1 MSKINVVIVEDH
13 EEIRK
18 GYEFLINSSNDFSC
32 TGYTTAETA
41 IENLHYD
48 KPDVI
53 LMDVNLPGISGI
65 EATKILKEKIPKIQI
80 LMFTIYENNEHVF
93 DALEAGASGYI
104 LKQTKPAILLE
115 AIQEIYNGGA
125 PMSSQIA
132 KMVVNSFQ
140 KKRIIEGEAELSER
154 ENEILRL
161 LTAGYRNKEVA
172 EKLSIS
178 LSTVKSHVYNIYQKL
193 HVTSRV
199 EAVNKITGRRK

>member
-1 MSKINVVIVEDH
+1 MPKIKVVIIEDQ

-18 GYEFLINSSNDFSC
+18 GYEFLINSSDHFSC
-32 TGYTTAETA
+32 IGYSAAEKA
-41 IENLHYD
+41 IENLYFD
-48 KPDVI
+48 KPEVI

-65 EATKILKEKIPKIQI
+65 EATRILKGKMPKIQI
-80 LMFTIYENNEHVF
+80 MMFTIYENNENVF

-104 LKQTKPAILLE
+104 LKQTKPAKLLE
-115 AIQEIYNGGA
+115 AIQEIYDGGA

-140 KKRIIEGEAELSER
+140 KKNIVDSEAELSDR
-154 ENEILRL
+154 EKEILQL

-199 EAVNKITGRRK
+199 EAVNKISNRRK

>member
-1 MSKINVVIVEDH
+1 MAKIKVVIIEDQ

-32 TGYTTAETA
+32 VGYATAEAA
-41 IENLHYD
+41 INNIYFD
-48 KPDVI
+48 KP
-53 LMDVNLPGISGI
+53 
-65 EATKILKEKIPKIQI
+65 
-80 LMFTIYENNEHVF
+80 
-93 DALEAGASGYI
+93 
-104 LKQTKPAILLE
+104 E

-140 KKRIIEGEAELSER
+140 KNNADHPDTVLSER
-154 ENEILRL
+154 EIEILNL
-161 LTAGYRNKEVA
+161 LTAGFRNKEVA

-199 EAVNKITGRRK
+199 EAVNKMTRRRK